1 MTSPPSRGKSLLVFL
16 FFFLVTWLAA
26 ILGMLSS
33 QNAPV
38 IYTKIVQ
45 PSWAPPS
52 FLFGPV
58 WTLLY
63 CLMATAAWLVW
74 RRRGRIDLTLAIYLI
89 HLVFQ
94 SLWSALFFGW
104 GRADLALIDI
114 VILWAMVVWLT
125 ISFWRIDRRAGWL
138 MLPYLMWVTFASAL
152 NGALWHLNGGNL
164 PR

>member
-1 MTSPPSRGKSLLVFL
+1 MTPLPSRGKLLLALVS
-16 FFFLVTWLAA
+16 FFAVTWLAA
-26 ILGMLSS
+26 IVGMLSS
-33 QNAPV
+33 QNSSM

-52 FLFGPV
+52 YLFGPV

-63 CLMATAAWLVW
+63 CLMAIAAWLVW
-74 RRRGRIDLTLAIYLI
+74 RRSGVNRVVVIYLI
-89 HLVFQ
+89 HLIFQ

-114 VILWAMVVWLT
+114 VILWSMIVWLT
-125 ISFWRIDRRAGWL
+125 VSFWRIDRRAGWL
-138 MLPYLMWVTFASAL
+138 MLPYLLWVTFATAL
-152 NGALWHLNGGNL
+152 NGALWHLNGGIL